1 MPGYGVQ
8 AALAPQLKQWN
19 ASLAPVTITP
29 PRLRFSLQMGQLK
42 VTQPDGVLLCLDGKL
57 SNIRRCVRST
67 IESKDMLYYSTEF
80 CACQFLSCIRP
91 TWLAVLASPSAGML
105 STLTQLQAVLNVV
118 AKL

>member
-29 PRLRFSLQMGQLK
+29 PRLRFSLQIGQLK
-42 VTQPDGVLLCLDGKL
+42 VTQPDGVLLCLAGKL

-80 CACQFLSCIRP
+80 YACQFLSMTFVR
-91 TWLAVLASPSAGML
+91 VLTLPSAGVL
-105 STLTQLQAVLNVV
+105 TTLIQLAATL
-118 AKL
+118 KLE